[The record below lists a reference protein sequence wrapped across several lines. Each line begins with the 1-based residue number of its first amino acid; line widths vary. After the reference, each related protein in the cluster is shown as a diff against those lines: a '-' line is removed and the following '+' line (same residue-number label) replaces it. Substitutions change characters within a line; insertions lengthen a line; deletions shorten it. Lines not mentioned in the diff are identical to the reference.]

1 MSACTG
7 KLPSNTHSNW
17 RKTRKSI
24 KRQTAKA
31 LRRLAR
37 KHGMDAPISI
47 IKGWA
52 D

>member
-1 MSACTG
+1 MSACTE
-7 KLPSNTHSNW
+7 KLPSHTRSNW

-24 KRQTAKA
+24 KRQTAKT
-31 LRRLAR
+31 LRRLSR
-37 KHGMDAPISI
+37 KHGMDAPSSV